1 MVKHSRNKRHHRKS
15 HRKYSRKMYGGA
27 FSDAD
32 RNELIQL
39 GFTPDQIEALLE
51 NDSNI
56 ILVRMA
62 LQQINPDTGNVFT
75 PQELIDSMHE
85 DMNISGISMNS
96 NHDLEY
102 NDELDG
108 NNMSNDSMHLSELNQ
123 TIGSDNNTTTESFG
137 SLGGKR
143 RKTKK
148 SRKTRK
154 IRKNKRNKSRNQRGG
169 QCYGRGIGANN
180 YDPNFSIYNTNE
192 LQLFP
197 YKPTN

>member
-1 MVKHSRNKRHHRKS
+1 MVKHSRNKRQPHKS
-15 HRKYSRKMYGGA
+15 HRKSSKKMYGGD
-27 FSDAD
+27 FSYTD
-32 RNELIQL
+32 RNELVEL
-39 GFTPDQIEALLE
+39 GFAPDQIEALVE

-56 ILVRMA
+56 NLVRMA
-62 LQQINPDTGNVFT
+62 LQQINPETGNVFT
-75 PQELIDSMHE
+75 PQELIDSLHE

-96 NHDLEY
+96 NHDLED
-102 NDELDG
+102 NDVDG
-108 NNMSNDSMHLSELNQ
+108 NNMSNGSMHLSELNQ
-123 TIGSDNNTTTESFG
+123 SVGSDNNTTTESFG
-137 SLGGKR
+137 GKR

-148 SRKTRK
+148 SKKSRKTK
-154 IRKNKRNKSRNQRGG
+154 KSRKSRKQRGG